1 VGASAEDEAHGPG
14 RFVLG
19 SQAQGLAMT
28 TPRFD
33 EDLSIEQWRKQEA
46 AADAEE
52 ERRDFDRDR
61 FREDVPLSEDEQ

>member
-1 VGASAEDEAHGPG
+1 
-14 RFVLG
+14 
-19 SQAQGLAMT
+19 M
-28 TPRFD
+28 PRFD

-61 FREDVPLSEDEQ
+61 FREDVPGAEDEQ